1 MTVLATMIL
10 VWLEVRLTGRGGV
23 VGWCG
28 VVVAVCG
35 GSLGGVAA
43 VLGEGMV
50 VVGRV
55 VVGRLVVG
63 RVVVGGL
70 VVPVGVNSGTGEW
83 GGRGGGEGRV
93 SGWEGGREGREG
105 EQDTAMIKA
114 HRTH

>member
-1 MTVLATMIL
+1 M
-10 VWLEVRLTGRGGV
+10 V
-23 VGWCG
+23 V
-28 VVVAVCG
+28 VCG

-43 VLGEGMV
+43 VLGVGMV

-83 GGRGGGEGRV
+83 GGRGEARGG
-93 SGWEGGREGREG
+93 
-105 EQDTAMIKA
+105 
-114 HRTH
+114 